1 MFTLYRL
8 MLVDE
13 WPYDDMIGENKAMT
27 YLLVGS
33 YLMVVA
39 ILLLNLFIALLSDT
53 FQVLEITFGS

>member
-1 MFTLYRL
+1 

-13 WPYDDMIGENKAMT
+13 WPYDDMIDENKAMT

-53 FQVLEITFGS
+53 FQVLEIIFGS

>member
-1 MFTLYRL
+1 

-53 FQVLEITFGS
+53 FQVLEIIFGS